1 MYGRG
6 CDWLIRASLIRK
18 KGCWEIRRYNG
29 RHTCTT
35 RVISQDH
42 SKLDS
47 DTVAE
52 AIKPLVETD
61 PSIKVKTIIA
71 KVQSRFNYTISYRK
85 AWLLKQKSI
94 AKVFGDW
101 EESYQALPWWLS
113 VMVQKMLGS
122 VVQIETRPLY
132 NGNEEAQG
140 TLLVA
145 VAQDGN
151 QNIVPI
157 AFALVEGETADAW
170 HFFLRNLRMHVVRKD
185 GVGYSRMMEE
195 YNINYKRLEERGEA
209 YARWCD
215 AIGLRHW
222 VLAFDEGHRW
232 GHMTTNFVECINS
245 VLKGA
250 RNLPVLALV
259 RATYYRLNEL
269 FTQKSAESHERKR
282 AGYTYSVFAQQRI
295 EASMQQAGNIVVHR
309 FDRRNEVFE
318 VHEMTSEKVLVE

>member
-18 KGCWEIRRYNG
+18 KGCWEIHRYNG
-29 RHTCTT
+29 RHTCTM

-52 AIKPLVETD
+52 AI
-61 PSIKVKTIIA
+61 
-71 KVQSRFNYTISYRK
+71 
-85 AWLLKQKSI
+85 
-94 AKVFGDW
+94 
-101 EESYQALPWWLS
+101 
-113 VMVQKMLGS
+113 
-122 VVQIETRPLY
+122 RPL
-132 NGNEEAQG
+132 
-140 TLLVA
+140 
-145 VAQDGN
+145 
-151 QNIVPI
+151 
-157 AFALVEGETADAW
+157 
-170 HFFLRNLRMHVVRKD
+170 
-185 GVGYSRMMEE
+185 
-195 YNINYKRLEERGEA
+195 A

-232 GHMTTNFVECINS
+232 GHMTTNLVEWINL

-269 FTQKSAESHERKR
+269 FMRKSAKNHERKR
-282 AGYTYSVFAQQRI
+282 AGFTYSVFAQQRI
-295 EASMQQAGNIVVHR
+295 EANMQ
-309 FDRRNEVFE
+309 
-318 VHEMTSEKVLVE
+318 